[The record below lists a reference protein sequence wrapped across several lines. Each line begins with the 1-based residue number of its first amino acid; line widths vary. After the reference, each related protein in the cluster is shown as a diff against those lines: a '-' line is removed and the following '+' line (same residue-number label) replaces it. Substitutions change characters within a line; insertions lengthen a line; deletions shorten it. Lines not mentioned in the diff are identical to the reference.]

1 MYHPITNSFKKSISN
16 KTKQTI
22 MKATKNKAVSKDV
35 EVVFDEE
42 TQLSVIQ
49 YLKDENV
56 NIPTD
61 EILLIEEQIN
71 NAKYS
76 KLESNAINSIVFAEG
91 LKFGHLIKQ
100 SIGGVWSYDL
110 KKHPYPFITVSD
122 SFTINPIAKAY
133 KFYTHGETESLL
145 TMYLSMLFLIS
156 NRNAN

>member
-1 MYHPITNSFKKSISN
+1 
-16 KTKQTI
+16 

-49 YLKDENV
+49 YLKDENIE
-56 NIPTD
+56 IPSE
-61 EILLIEEQIN
+61 EISIIEEQIN
-71 NAKYS
+71 KTKYS
-76 KLESNAINSIVFAEG
+76 KLESNAINSIVLAEG

-100 SIGGVWSYDL
+100 SFGGVWSYDL
-110 KKHPYPFITVSD
+110 KKNPYPFITVSD

-133 KFYTHGETESLL
+133 KFYKHGETESLL
-145 TMYLSMLFLIS
+145 TMYLSMLLLIS

>member
-1 MYHPITNSFKKSISN
+1 MYHPITNSFKKSILE
-16 KTKQTI
+16 KAKQTI

-49 YLKDENV
+49 YLKDENIE
-56 NIPTD
+56 IPTE
-61 EILLIEEQIN
+61 EISLIEEQIHI
-71 NAKYS
+71 AKRS
-76 KLESNAINSIVFAEG
+76 NLESNAINSMVYAEG

-122 SFTINPIAKAY
+122 SFTINPISKAY
-133 KFYTHGETESLL
+133 KFYKDGETESLL
-145 TMYLSMLFLIS
+145 TMYLSMLLLIS